1 MEYKKD
7 FDGWNKRQ
15 QYIEN
20 QKPLFFTEREIWW
33 CQLGVNTG
41 SEQDGKGEFFERP
54 VLVIKKINDH
64 IGWVLPFSTKRRNDR
79 YRFNIRDLRMQL
91 ILSQIRTVD
100 SRRFLR
106 RIDTIDNSIFQEI
119 LSAVRSLIKSETPLS
134 G

>member
-7 FDGWNKRQ
+7 FDGWNKKQ

-79 YRFNIRDLRMQL
+79 YRFNIKDLRMQL

-119 LSAVRSLIKSETPLS
+119 LSAMRSLIKSETPLS

>member
-1 MEYKKD
+1 VEYKKD
-7 FDGWNKRQ
+7 FDGWNKKQ

-79 YRFNIRDLRMQL
+79 YRFNIKDLRMQL

-119 LSAVRSLIKSETPLS
+119 LSAMRSLIKSETPLS